1 MIIPGM
7 LETQK
12 LHQPSAVNNQFKLV
26 PFAPEYRNEDIASSI
41 GVRPAQW
48 RPQRLLRRLM
58 KKFMMD
64 PQLNELRA
72 RYPRRMDPQL
82 NELRARYPRRIISPT
97 ADDLSLWEDCENGRL
112 IGPMIVV
119 AGTAIHL
126 EAIEV
131 IVFND
136 GSMEVKNQ
144 QDELGVS
151 LIEALEGKSTPLMR
165 PLNFL
170 AGDT

>member
-1 MIIPGM
+1 M

-58 KKFMMD
+58 KKFM
-64 PQLNELRA
+64 
-72 RYPRRMDPQL
+72 MDPQL